1 MQVSQSPR
9 AKDRRLILKYAGVS
23 LIGFCVDAAL
33 LHAGVAL
40 GMSAAWA
47 RVISL
52 VCAMHVTFVINGLHV
67 FRQLDRRRLPRQW
80 LSYMATNAVG
90 NLSNY
95 WIFVTLVSLHWR
107 VVSNHLF
114 ALAVGSLTAWIVNFL
129 STRYFVFRR
138 AKQGVGPL
146 EPAGEPPH

>member
-1 MQVSQSPR
+1 MKVSQTPK
-9 AKDRRLILKYAGVS
+9 AKETRLVLKYAGVS
-23 LIGFCVDAAL
+23 LIGFFVDALL
-33 LHAGVAL
+33 LHTGVKFGL
-40 GMSAAWA
+40 SAAWA

-67 FRQLDRRRLPRQW
+67 FRQLDRKRLPRQW
-80 LSYMATNAVG
+80 ASYMATNAVG

-95 WIFVTLVSLHWR
+95 WIFVTLVSTHWA

-114 ALAVGSLTAWIVNFL
+114 ALGVGSLTAWIVNFV

-146 EPAGEPPH
+146 EPAGEPPR